1 MTANPES
8 IVPAAVM
15 DSALASLAPP
25 NDLEFCMTASLPP
38 LIQHFSALAPDYDLL
53 LCDVWGV
60 VHNGLE
66 AFPQSCDA
74 LMRTRAMGG
83 TVVLIT
89 NSPRPSDQVARQLG
103 RLHVPSET
111 YDAIVSS
118 GDVTRSGIEARRGQS
133 LYHLGP
139 KRDHSVFGGL
149 DVRFAPLES
158 ADYVVCTGL
167 EDDDVE
173 TPDDYRDRLEL
184 MLKRRLFML
193 CGNPDVVVEKGPRLV
208 YCAGALADLYAA
220 MGGEVLYAGKPYRPI
235 YDMALEKAQGSA
247 GRAIAHE
254 RVLAVGDS
262 VRTDL
267 KGAHTLGVDFL
278 FVTSGIHAEELGG
291 RDRPDTAALKG
302 VFAAAGA
309 MPKAVMRQLVW

>member
-1 MTANPES
+1 MTAP
-8 IVPAAVM
+8 
-15 DSALASLAPP
+15 
-25 NDLEFCMTASLPP
+25 LPP
-38 LIQHFSALAPDYDLL
+38 LIPHFSALAPDYDLL

-60 VHNGLE
+60 VHDGLE
-66 AFPQSCDA
+66 ASPPSCDA
-74 LMRTRAMGG
+74 LMRMRAMGG

-89 NSPRPSDQVARQLG
+89 NSPRPSDQVGRQLA
-103 RLHVPSET
+103 RLHVPAEV

-118 GDVTRSGIEARRGQS
+118 GDVTRSVVEERRGQS

-139 KRDHSVFGGL
+139 ERDRVVFNGL
-149 DVRFAPLES
+149 NAKLAPLQS

-173 TPDDYRDRLEL
+173 TPDDYRERLAL
-184 MLKRRLFML
+184 MLERGLFMV
-193 CGNPDVVVEKGPRLV
+193 CGNPDVVVERGRRLV
-208 YCAGALADLYAA
+208 YCAGALADLYAT

-235 YDMALEKAQGSA
+235 YDMALKKAEAAA
-247 GRAIAHE
+247 GKETPLA

-267 KGAHTLGVDFL
+267 KGARALGVDFL

-291 RDRPDTAALKG
+291 RERPDAAALKG
-302 VFAAAGA
+302 VFAAAGE